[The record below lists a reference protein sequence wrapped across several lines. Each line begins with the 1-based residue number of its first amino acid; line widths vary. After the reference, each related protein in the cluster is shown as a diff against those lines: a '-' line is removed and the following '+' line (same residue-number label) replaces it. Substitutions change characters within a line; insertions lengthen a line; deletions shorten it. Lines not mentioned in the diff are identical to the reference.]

1 MGNADIIMEDS
12 VLVTVIAEDD
22 DTQLETSSPS
32 SVSSVELKGTETFGK
47 DVYSQIRAQS
57 IVFSFYQQ
65 KHNLEKMR
73 TCLVPVIGISNEKLY
88 YSFYDS
94 EHDVMLVSGLL
105 SMWQV
110 ERIVTYNMVFLWMVL
125 NYRLFC
131 SGVTDEMKSYPSGFF
146 RLVGPFL
153 KVYKSEVTMPAHR
166 QHTENSTPQDW
177 TIYEGAPMP
186 TCTPSVDLVEF
197 ENKD

>member
-12 VLVTVIAEDD
+12 VPVTVIAEND
-22 DTQLETSSPS
+22 DTQLETSSRS
-32 SVSSVELKGTETFGK
+32 SVSTEEIKGTETFGK
-47 DVYSQIRAQS
+47 DDYSQIRAQS

-73 TCLVPVIGISNEKLY
+73 TCLVPGIGISTEKLY

-94 EHDVMLVSGLL
+94 EHDVMLVSCPL
-105 SMWQV
+105 SMWNV
-110 ERIVTYNMVFLWMVL
+110 NNVVPYSMVFLWMVL

-131 SGVTDEMKSYPSGFF
+131 SGVTDEMKSYKSGFF
-146 RLVGPFL
+146 RLAGPFL
-153 KVYKSEVTMPAHR
+153 EVYKSEVTMPAHR
-166 QHTENSTPQDW
+166 QRTKDTTDLDW
-177 TIYEGAPMP
+177 TILIGAPMP
-186 TCTPSVDLVEF
+186 TCTPSVAYVEF

>member
-1 MGNADIIMEDS
+1 MGNADITMEDS
-12 VLVTVIAEDD
+12 VPVTVIAEDD

-110 ERIVTYNMVFLWMVL
+110 ERIVTWIMVFLWMVL

-146 RLVGPFL
+146 

-177 TIYEGAPMP
+177 TIHEGAPMP
-186 TCTPSVDLVEF
+186 TCSPSVDLVEF